1 MTSQRC
7 TCGFTEA
14 NAERETIT
22 DHLLRVFT
30 PEDDK
35 GTDGR
40 IHLEGQPRLACL
52 CGVHASASA
61 ELDSHF
67 LQMFTPADQVGP
79 CGVEHKVID
88 A

>member
-1 MTSQRC
+1 MTTQRC

-14 NAERETIT
+14 NPEGETIA

-35 GTDGR
+35 APDGR
-40 IHLEGQPRLACL
+40 IHLEGETSLACL
-52 CGVHASASA
+52 CGFKASEPA

-67 LQMFTPADQVGP
+67 LQMFSPPDQLDP
-79 CGVEHKVID
+79 SGVEHKVI
-88 A
+88 AG